1 MPARW
6 KLHLLNLYFY
16 TLFFLASGIGIPV
29 LTLYVAF
36 TRLFNSHRR
45 TMKRFRRAISWYG
58 KLITSLPYPFIKLR
72 YEVAAKNG
80 PGEPYIFVS
89 NHRSASDAF
98 LMCVLP
104 HECVQIVNVWPF
116 RIPVLGL
123 YAKLS
128 GYLNI
133 RMMSHEQFME
143 KAGALLKQGVSIIF
157 FPEGTRSASRKM
169 GSFHGAAFRLALETK
184 AAVVPLCISG
194 NENIPPKGSL
204 MLRPGTI
211 RVRRLPA
218 VTWEEYK
225 DLTAYAFKNRVW
237 DIIDR
242 ELAVMEGAPAESSE
256 RMNEKA

>member
-1 MPARW
+1 MTMVARL

-16 TLFFLASGIGIPV
+16 TFFLLLSAVGIPV
-29 LTLYVAF
+29 LTLFVAF
-36 TRLFNSHRR
+36 TRLFLSHRG
-45 TMKRFRRAISWYG
+45 TMRRFRRAISWYG
-58 KLITSLPYPFIKLR
+58 KLITAIPYPFIRLR
-72 YEVAAKNG
+72 YEDQGKSGHNG
-80 PGEPYIFVS
+80 PYIFVS

-116 RIPVLGL
+116 RIPILGL
-123 YAKLS
+123 YAKFS

-133 RMMSHEQFME
+133 RMMSHEHFME
-143 KAGALLKQGVSIIF
+143 KATNLLQEGVSIIF

-169 GSFHGAAFRLALETK
+169 GSFHGAAFRLALETG

-218 VTWEEYK
+218 ITREEYK
-225 DLTAYAFKNRVW
+225 DLNAFAFKNRVW
-237 DIIDR
+237 HIIDK
-242 ELAVMEGAPAESSE
+242 ELAVME
-256 RMNEKA
+256 NDLNV